1 MLASLIEEIK
11 AKFIQHV
18 QSHYRY
24 SVSQLI
30 VEQPPKVE
38 LGDLAFPFCFE
49 LAKYLKRP
57 PRQVAT
63 EVASSVGIFPGVAKI
78 QVAGPG
84 YINVF
89 LKRGDFFKQ
98 LFQTSHQRPV
108 SATSP
113 AQTKEKIILEHTNI
127 NPNKAAHI
135 GHLRNAVL
143 GDTFARLL
151 RFSGESVEV
160 QNYIDDT
167 GVQVADVVVGFK
179 YLEKKN
185 LQAVQAIPGKFD
197 YYCWDLYAKVS
208 SSYEQ
213 SLESQELRSETLK
226 LIEEGDNETAELAHY
241 ISHKIVR
248 CHLDTMWRMGIQYD
262 LLPKE
267 SDILHLKFWHY
278 AFALLK
284 KTGTIH
290 FETSGKNQ
298 GCWIMRVGEKN
309 SPATKE
315 PVAESGSERDFEEN
329 KIIVRSNGTV
339 TYVGKDI
346 AYQLWKFGL
355 LGMDF
360 FYHPFHRYPNGHTVY
375 MTTSDKNQQ
384 SGQAQFGGGQR
395 VYNVIDSRQS
405 YLQNIVIAG
414 LRALGFQEQAD
425 KSTHFSYEMVALSP
439 RCCED
444 LGIQL
449 SEEDRQR
456 PYVEVSGRKG
466 LGVKADD
473 LIDILLEKSLQ
484 EVRNRHSDLDET
496 EMKRIAATIAVSA
509 LRYFLLK
516 YTRNSVIAFDFK
528 EALSFEGETGPY
540 VQYAVVRAN
549 NILKKVQEEDPSCS
563 PDSVQLFVQT
573 VGTGAFPDE
582 RIEDEFWKLIYL
594 ASQLE
599 PNVRL
604 SIQTSEPA
612 TLTKYLFALAQ
623 AFNLFYH
630 RHRIIS
636 EGDPLKKRFLLA
648 LTRILRDQLEQ
659 GLNLL
664 GITVP
669 AKM

>member
-1 MLASLIEEIK
+1 MLAPLIEEIK
-11 AKFIQHV
+11 TKFIQHV
-18 QSHYRY
+18 ECHYHY
-24 SVSQLI
+24 SFSQFI

-63 EVASSVGIFPGVAKI
+63 EIASSVGELPGVARI

-98 LFQTSHQRPV
+98 LFETTCQRSV
-108 SATSP
+108 SVASP
-113 AQTKEKIILEHTNI
+113 DQTKEKIILEHTNI

-151 RFSGESVEV
+151 RFTGENVEV

-179 YLEKKN
+179 YLEQKD

-213 SLESQELRSETLK
+213 NPEGQKLRGETLK
-226 LIEEGDNETAELAHY
+226 LIEEGHNETAELARY
-241 ISHKIVR
+241 ISHKIVQ
-248 CHLDTMWRMGIQYD
+248 CHLDTMWRIGIQYD

-267 SDILHLKFWHY
+267 SDILHLRFWHY
-278 AFALLK
+278 AFELLK
-284 KTGTIH
+284 ETGAIH
-290 FETSGKNQ
+290 FETSGKNS
-298 GCWIMRVGEKN
+298 GCWIMRIGEKN
-309 SPATKE
+309 SPVAKE
-315 PVAESGSERDFEEN
+315 STAEVSSERDFEED

-360 FYHPFHRYPNGHTVY
+360 FYHPFYRYPNGHIVY
-375 MTTSDKNQQ
+375 MTNSNKNQQ
-384 SGQAQFGGGQR
+384 PAPQFGRGQR

-449 SEEDRQR
+449 SAEDKQR

-473 LIDILLEKSLQ
+473 LIDTLQEKSLQ
-484 EVRNRHSDLDET
+484 EVRHRHIDLDET
-496 EMKRIAATIAVSA
+496 EMRRIAATIAVSA
-509 LRYFLLK
+509 LRYFLVK
-516 YTRNSVIAFDFK
+516 YTRNSIIAFDFK

-549 NILKKVQEEDPSCS
+549 NIFKKVQEEDPTCS
-563 PDSVQLFVQT
+563 PDSVQSFVQT
-573 VGTGAFPDE
+573 VVTGAFAE
-582 RIEDEFWKLIYL
+582 ETIEDEYWKLIYL

-599 PNVRL
+599 SNVRL

-612 TLTKYLFALAQ
+612 TLAKYLFTLAQ

-636 EGDPLKKRFLLA
+636 EADPLKKRFLLA
-648 LTRILRDQLEQ
+648 LTRIIRDQLEQ